1 MLCFSGWVGAVGVG
15 QREDQNDWGG
25 GEAGSS
31 KEKTRMTCCVP
42 VGWGGGRDETRMTC
56 CVPVGWGGGRDET
69 RMTCCVSV
77 GCGGGR
83 DKTRMTCYAVCV

>member
-1 MLCFSGWVGAVGVG
+1 
-15 QREDQNDWGG
+15 
-25 GEAGSS
+25 
-31 KEKTRMTCCVP
+31 MTCCVP
-42 VGWGGGRDETRMTC
+42 VGWGGD
-56 CVPVGWGGGRDET
+56 RDET